1 MKFAEFKEEV
11 KKAYAKRFPNS
22 LCDVY
27 IFKCLGRSIYIDC
40 RLAKDN
46 TEVAN
51 GIMGNDMF
59 CASMCINLP
68 DKFDDDDDLPENL
81 VMEWRSSFIKAK
93 PESWLA
99 YDAESIK
106 YRKVRGDGKKIVKA
120 CDKYFQRLR
129 DTVDKLI
136 AEDRIHPNYA
146 ELVSRKVR

>member
-11 KKAYAKRFPNS
+11 KKAYAKRFPQS
-22 LCDVY
+22 ACEVK
-27 IFKCLGRSIYIDC
+27 IFKCLGRMITIDC
-40 RLAKDN
+40 YMAGDKSELLYGYA
-46 TEVAN
+46 A
-51 GIMGNDMF
+51 NDMF
-59 CASMCINLP
+59 AVGMSINLP
-68 DKFDDDDDLPENL
+68 DSFDDDDDLPENL